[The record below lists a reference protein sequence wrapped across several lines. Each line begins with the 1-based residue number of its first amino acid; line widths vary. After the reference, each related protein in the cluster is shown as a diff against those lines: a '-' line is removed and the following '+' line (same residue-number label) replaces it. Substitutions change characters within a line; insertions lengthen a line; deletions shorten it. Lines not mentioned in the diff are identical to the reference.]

1 MIKLLTTLKAHLQ
14 IPTCKEGNAP
24 YFDSGVP
31 GFYLLSR
38 IRLQG
43 WSCFVSTLSLSPWP
57 EFVFQRDKR
66 SCFPLPG
73 SCLSYELWK
82 SATIITFLLRCYPI
96 SSLSRRFGPAW
107 PPLSLPRLLQRTLSW
122 WPCPLFKLW
131 PTRISSIRTRLCRP
145 SGIVTTV
152 WEPTWVTS

>member
-14 IPTCKEGNAP
+14 IHTCKEGNAP
-24 YFDSGVP
+24 YFDSGVQ

-73 SCLSYELWK
+73 SCLSFELWK

-107 PPLSLPRLLQRTLSW
+107 PPLSLPRLFRGLFPGDLALSSSYGLLGFPRSEQDCAGLQEL
-122 WPCPLFKLW
+122 LLQ
-131 PTRISSIRTRLCRP
+131 
-145 SGIVTTV
+145 SGDQR
-152 WEPTWVTS
+152 E